1 MSEPHTVQRCRWAEP
16 TLFQKAPYWI
26 AAEDYPWSCQ
36 ADGTPRPVADTLV
49 CLTCGR
55 WAARDPQ
62 ALDQAP
68 PIDARCHCDC
78 GTDCTH
84 R

>member
-16 TLFQKAPYWI
+16 TLFQKPPLWTS
-26 AAEDYPWSCQ
+26 AEDYPWSCQ
-36 ADGTPRPVADTLV
+36 ADGEPRAVADTLV

-55 WAARDPQ
+55 WAAREFVE
-62 ALDQAP
+62 QAP
-68 PIDARCHCDC
+68 PVAARCHCNC
-78 GTDCTH
+78 GDGCTH